1 MKEFVVLDI
10 GSSKIA
16 AVVASLDGNND
27 IEIKGKFTGE
37 SNGIKSSLITNLSK
51 AEESI
56 INTLFSMEK
65 TSKNIFRK
73 ASISICP
80 SSAKSHY
87 INSRVRISGSS
98 VTKQDVQRLVQKALS
113 DFNDSGQQVIHYF
126 PIEFTLDSSIGIT
139 NPVGLLG
146 RELGCNLH
154 IVSIESGL
162 LTNLMNCLSK
172 CQVTV
177 DNIVL
182 SIYAAG
188 LISVDLKD
196 QQTGSLI
203 VDFGSRSTSFGVIL
217 DEKLIYFGC
226 VPLGSWYITSDIA
239 KAFSISMDSAE
250 KLKNLYGSST
260 ILENANMIHLDEIDA
275 EEFAPNQVMSMN
287 DLSAVINSRVEEIFS
302 LLKEEYSKLK
312 VDDIISKNMILTGG
326 GSQLNNIVET
336 VGEIFSKAVIV
347 GDKSAKSSNDEEIYK
362 YTTALGMMKYAAKKQ
377 KEKFD
382 VEKNMH
388 NQSTINKMWTWFK
401 ENI

>member
-16 AVVASLDGNND
+16 AVVGALDDKGA
-27 IEIKGKFTGE
+27 IEIKGRFSGE
-37 SNGIKSSLITNLSK
+37 SEGIKSSLITNLSQ

-65 TSKNIFRK
+65 TSKNIFRR
-73 ASISICP
+73 ASVSICP
-80 SSAKSHY
+80 SSARSHY

-98 VTKQDVQRLVQKALS
+98 VTKQDVQKLVHKALS
-113 DFNDSGQQVIHYF
+113 DFDDSGQQVIHYF
-126 PIEFTLDSSIGIT
+126 PIEFTLDNSIGIT

-146 RELGCNLH
+146 KELGCNLH
-154 IVSIESGL
+154 IISIDSGL

-177 DNIVL
+177 DDIVL

-196 QQTGSLI
+196 QNTGSLV

-239 KAFSISMDSAE
+239 KTFSISMSSAE
-250 KLKNLYGSST
+250 KLKILYGSST

-275 EEFAPNQVMSMN
+275 TEFSANQVISIN
-287 DLSAVINSRVEEIFS
+287 DLSEVINSRVEEIFT
-302 LLKEEYSKLK
+302 LLREEYSKLK
-312 VDDIISKNMILTGG
+312 IDDLISRNMILTGG
-326 GSQLNNIVET
+326 GSQINNIAQT
-336 VGEIFSKAVIV
+336 VGEIFSKAVTI
-347 GDKSAKSSNDEEIYK
+347 GDRPKESSDDGLYK
-362 YTTALGMMKYAAKKQ
+362 YTAALGMMKYTAKKLQ
-377 KEKFD
+377 EKFD
-382 VEKNMH
+382 LENNANNK
-388 NQSTINKMWTWFK
+388 STINKMWNWFK